1 MKHATISDFDEIKSI
16 FKKHKEWVPH
26 IRHDKLKRQIE
37 SGECAFDEGV
47 VITYNLY
54 KRNTSLGDVVA
65 SKGDCILHQIVTA
78 QQGNGSASRVFKK
91 FVDYIDATIF
101 LSVRAENLIAV
112 GFYKKMGMDVV
123 GKTSWKNG
131 EIEGLIFRMER
142 KATPNPVVISSEELI
157 NEFASKITNRWRD
170 AVSSILETATLLKQA
185 KASLGNDREWNI
197 LVSKLPF
204 TRPTAVKLLQIAS
217 NDYLPKVSNQ
227 LPPYWTTIYELS
239 SKSKEE
245 LDEGIDSRVVH
256 PEADLKSIVDFYSS
270 KSVRTTTLRKDKQSN
285 DKSLGTIF
293 VPNDFDVSQLDNL
306 QKDIEKLQK
315 KYGLTLTPNDTK
327 TGFLGLHKEKRFR
340 ELVSWLYEREK
351 TYNRCG
357 LSEEG
362 LEVFR
367 DAFAQRKQNVR
378 RYVKVGEEEHPNSI
392 YNEKHPYHGWTNKQF
407 YDYARENLI
416 ITQYTDRKSLDKES
430 HIVQLLVSFINPKSN
445 AMDRSSSKKKL
456 LLLQKKGDPSLR
468 PKVDEAL
475 KEIEYLESLK

>member
-16 FKKHKEWVPH
+16 FKKHKEWFPH

-91 FVDYIDATIF
+91 FIDYIDATIF
-101 LSVRAENLIAV
+101 LSVRAENPIAV

-142 KATPNPVVISSEELI
+142 KANPNPVVISSDELI
-157 NEFASKITNRWRD
+157 NEFASKITDRWRD
-170 AVSSILETATLLKQA
+170 AVRSILETATLLKQA
-185 KASLGNDREWNI
+185 KASLGDDREWNI

-217 NDYLPKVSNQ
+217 NDYLPEVSNQ

-245 LDEGIDSRVVH
+245 LDRGIEGRAIH
-256 PEADLKSIVDFYSS
+256 PEADLKSILEFYSPKAVSAS
-270 KSVRTTTLRKDKQSN
+270 KPEQEKQLN
-285 DKSLGTIF
+285 NTSLGTIF
-293 VPNDFDVSQLDNL
+293 VPEDFDISLLDKL
-306 QKDIEKLQK
+306 QKDIDKLQQ
-315 KYGLTLTPNDTK
+315 KYGLTITPNDTK
-327 TGFLGLHKEKRFR
+327 SGFLGLQKERRFR

-357 LSEEG
+357 LSEEE

-392 YNEKHPYHGWTNKQF
+392 DNKNHPYHGWTNKQF

-416 ITQYTDRKSLDKES
+416 ITRYTDRKSLDKES
-430 HIVQLLVSFINPKSN
+430 HIVQLLVSYMNPKSN
-445 AMDRSSSKKKL
+445 AADRSSSKKKL
-456 LLLQKKGDPSLR
+456 LLLQKRGDPSLR
-468 PKVDEAL
+468 PKVDEVL
-475 KEIEYLESLK
+475 KEIEYVESLK